1 VYAGGST
8 TWTLIRD
15 DSAVDLSYC
24 VVNTNGRALLLTCLE
39 AIVATHPEGLEA
51 EILVLDN
58 ASGDGSAE
66 AAREWIS
73 TATGLGAQARLIEL
87 DRRTGKA
94 ENDSRLLTE
103 AQGGLCLL
111 LNEDSELRPR
121 ATAALVAALRAEPRA
136 AAAGARL
143 LDPTGAPQ
151 PCAWRLPSLG
161 TALAGALFLH
171 RLFVTQSGGDV
182 TRVVGWVQSAA
193 MLVRREAAAQI
204 GYLDPEFFVYSDET
218 DFCKR
223 LADAGW
229 ETLFVPAATAIHHE
243 QLATDLE
250 ASRRRIVEFHR
261 GRDRYM
267 RKHHSA
273 PVAAIARV
281 LSAWSYLPRAL
292 AALVLPGHDPHR
304 YLAHA
309 AAALRPSRGEGLRE
323 AAQAYNLSSS
333 RTAAS

>member
-1 VYAGGST
+1 
-8 TWTLIRD
+8 
-15 DSAVDLSYC
+15 VDLSYC
-24 VVNTNGRALLLTCLE
+24 VVNTNGRDHLITCLE
-39 AIVATHPEGLEA
+39 AIVATHPEGLEG

-58 ASGDGSAE
+58 ASDDGSAG
-66 AAREWIS
+66 AVGQWIS
-73 TATGLGAQARLIEL
+73 RATGLGAGARLIEL

-94 ENDSRLLTE
+94 ENDSRLLAGAAGE
-103 AQGGLCLL
+103 LCLL
-111 LNEDSELRPR
+111 LNEDSELQPG
-121 ATAALVAALRAEPRA
+121 AAAGLVEALRAEPRA
-136 AAAGARL
+136 AVAGAQL
-143 LDPTGAPQ
+143 LDPAGTPQ

-161 TALAGALFLH
+161 TSIASALLLH
-171 RLFVTQSGGDV
+171 RLLVTQSDGRQ
-182 TRVVGWVQSAA
+182 THEVGWVQSAA
-193 MLVRREAAAQI
+193 MLVRRNAGAEV

-229 ETLFVPAATAIHHE
+229 KVLYVPAATAIHHE

-261 GRDRYM
+261 GRDHYM

-273 PVAAIARV
+273 AVAAIVRV

-292 AALVLPGHDPHR
+292 AALVLPGHDPRR

-323 AAQAYNLSSS
+323 AAEAYNLSSS
-333 RTAAS
+333 RAAAS